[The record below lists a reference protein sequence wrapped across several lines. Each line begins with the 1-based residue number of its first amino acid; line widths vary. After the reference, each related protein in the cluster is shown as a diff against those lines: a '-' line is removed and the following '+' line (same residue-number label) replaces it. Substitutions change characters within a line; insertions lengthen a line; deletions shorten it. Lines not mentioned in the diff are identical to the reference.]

1 MKLDILVIAAHPDD
15 AELGC
20 GGTIA
25 KQIDAGFKVGILDLT
40 KGELGT
46 RGNEETRKKEAETA
60 AIILGLSLRENA
72 GLPDGFFENTI
83 AERKVIMQY
92 VRKYKPE
99 IVITNA
105 PTDRHPDHGRAANLV
120 YDACFLSGL
129 TKIETTDEHGLQQQ
143 WRPPFFYHFIQSA
156 YISPDFIVDISA
168 YWQIKMNAIKAFST
182 QFYSGKTEGQQ
193 TFISRPEFLDFVEAR
208 AIEMGS
214 IAGVKYA
221 EGFIAKRYPMLNLL
235 TDIK

>member
-25 KQIDAGFKVGILDLT
+25 KHVAAGKKVGILDLT

-46 RGNEETRKKEAETA
+46 RGNDITRKEEAEA
-60 AIILGLSLRENA
+60 SSAILGISVRENA
-72 GLPDGFFENTI
+72 GLPDGFFQNTI
-83 AERKVIMQY
+83 AERKVIIHY
-92 VRKYKPE
+92 VRKYQPD

-129 TKIETTDEHGLQQQ
+129 VKIETINEMKSQAP
-143 WRPPFFYHFIQSA
+143 WRPISFYHFIQSA
-156 YISPDFIVDISA
+156 YLKPDFVVDITD
-168 YWQIKMNAIKAFST
+168 YWNIKMEAIKAFKT
-182 QFYSGKTEGQQ
+182 QFHTGKEDGPQ
-193 TFISRPEFLDFVEAR
+193 TFISRPEFINFLEAR
-208 AIEMGS
+208 AIELGN
-214 IAGVKYA
+214 ICGVKYA
-221 EGFIAKRYPMLNLL
+221 EGFITKRYPVINLL
-235 TDIK
+235 TDIT